1 MLSLLFVQIPL
12 AFGAGALLNLTPCV
26 LPAIPLK
33 VRAILRE
40 TGQRLSARAMSAA
53 LFTAGSVLFFAAL
66 GLATALLHL
75 HWGVLFQSRIVL
87 TMLSALLLAL
97 AIANFGWR
105 GLRLPAVI
113 ASAHGVKFLEPF
125 VSGLVCA
132 LLSTPC
138 TGPLLGGV
146 LVFALAQPAP
156 NIVALFVS
164 IGVGLASPYAL
175 LILRPALLLRFPRA
189 GGWSDVVR
197 QSFSWI
203 LSGAA
208 IFFVRSVLPAA
219 WEPLLWFAF
228 GLGVLAWAC
237 AVFVRSKDRGSRRA
251 VVIVGVVTAVMVN
264 VSTGFG
270 SSAARSI
277 AWQPLHD
284 RDLAMLPVL
293 GRPAIVE
300 FTAQWC
306 INCKVL

>member
-1 MLSLLFVQIPL
+1 
-12 AFGAGALLNLTPCV
+12 
-26 LPAIPLK
+26 
-33 VRAILRE
+33 
-40 TGQRLSARAMSAA
+40 MSAA
-53 LFTAGSVLFFAAL
+53 LFTAGSVLFAAL

-219 WEPLLWFAF
+219 WEPLLWFCI
-228 GLGVLAWAC
+228 W
-237 AVFVRSKDRGSRRA
+237 SRRA
-251 VVIVGVVTAVMVN
+251 GMGVRSLCTQQRPRFAPRGRHRRRRN
-264 VSTGFG
+264 SGDGQCQHRFRIIRGAQHRLATT
-270 SSAARSI
+270 ARSRLGNAAGTRAPRHRGI
-277 AWQPLHD
+277 HC
-284 RDLAMLPVL
+284 AMVHQLQGP
-293 GRPAIVE
+293 
-300 FTAQWC
+300 
-306 INCKVL
+306 